1 LELFQNREY
10 DKDDCEVPSGCLY
23 DSSFGD
29 LFFNDINREN
39 CDGTLTVQDCGQEPT
54 NLACICGEELA
65 PTKSPTKSPTLS
77 GDPHLVGLLGQKFDL
92 MGKPHTSYDFVS
104 DNRLQMI
111 VRIHTPLF
119 EHSSDARLRASSEHA
134 GLFMIGVDVAYLDEN
149 GSAHQVSLLGDFNST
164 VRHHERHCDGL
175 NTEKGSCLRGM
186 QVHVNG
192 DRVTSTSTVAAVGKG
207 AALKLENNVCP
218 FNMRDGSCKTKATN
232 GGHGLATLVT
242 PSVVLQ
248 VGAAFMNNH
257 ELNQRAVH
265 HLDLAISEYH
275 PSGKP
280 GGLVGQTV
288 EFRYGPDGKPI
299 MEGAGSIEG
308 VEDDYIVS
316 GLDAAKLKGSPFSKD
331 SAYSASAD
339 GAAADGSKQE

>member
-1 LELFQNREY
+1 MFVCVSLVVFVR
-10 DKDDCEVPSGCLY
+10 
-23 DSSFGD
+23 
-29 LFFNDINREN
+29 
-39 CDGTLTVQDCGQEPT
+39 
-54 NLACICGEELA
+54 
-65 PTKSPTKSPTLS
+65 
-77 GDPHLVGLLGQKFDL
+77 PHASHNQHSHFHFVCRTVGLLGQKFDL
-92 MGKPHTSYDFVS
+92 LGKPNTTYDFIS
-104 DNRLQMI
+104 DNSLQVI
-111 VRIHTPLF
+111 VRIDIPLF

-134 GLFMIGVDVAYLDEN
+134 GYFMIGVDAAYLDEN
-149 GSAHQVSLLGDFNST
+149 GFAHQVSLWGDFNST
-164 VRHHERHCDGL
+164 ARHHERHCDGL

-186 QVHVNG
+186 QVRVNG

-207 AALKLENNVCP
+207 ATLKLENNVCP
-218 FNMRDGSCKTKATN
+218 FNVRDGSCKTKATN

-257 ELNQRAVH
+257 ELNQPAVH

-299 MEGAGSIEG
+299 TEGAGSIEG

-316 GLDAAKLKGSPFSKD
+316 GLDAVKLKDSPFSKD
-331 SAYSASAD
+331 SGAYSASAD
-339 GAAADGSKQE
+339 GAAAAADGSKQE